1 MLNMLQILLHINYND
16 ESQIT
21 TTTKKKLEHSF
32 NRCKV
37 HTYKL

>member
-1 MLNMLQILLHINYND
+1 MLQILLHINYND
-16 ESQIT
+16 ESQITT